1 MNMKQK
7 DILIVLASI
16 ITIGILRLFISIP
29 NFTPIGAL
37 ALTGG
42 YFLGKRSLAF
52 LLPLGGLLISD
63 IVLGLSSQS
72 NWDYLFSSS
81 FALVYLAFGL
91 TIVLGMYARNK
102 NVNATVG
109 LIGFSVLSSVL
120 FYLITNFGAWIYDP
134 IYTKDINGL
143 IQSYIAGLAFYKQD
157 IFGNLAL
164 NMIMSGVFFTFIFSA
179 GYQSLFNSTL
189 KKVKA

>member
-1 MNMKQK
+1 MYTIVNYLSLCDVRQYVYLPIFRMNMKQK

-81 FALVYLAFGL
+81 FALVGSVFIHKRSFEFNLHIIIRSKCKTRLWFSCSIKFYQITSNVFNFLFG
-91 TIVLGMYARNK
+91 I
-102 NVNATVG
+102 
-109 LIGFSVLSSVL
+109 
-120 FYLITNFGAWIYDP
+120 
-134 IYTKDINGL
+134 
-143 IQSYIAGLAFYKQD
+143 
-157 IFGNLAL
+157 
-164 NMIMSGVFFTFIFSA
+164 VFFSKT
-179 GYQSLFNSTL
+179 NN
-189 KKVKA
+189 